1 MNLGSRHKLED
12 FIWEKSIGKGTFGEV
27 FQVKEK
33 KTGKFYAIKKV
44 FQDPAYSNREFKI
57 V

>member
-1 MNLGSRHKLED
+1 VNLGSRHKLED

-44 FQDPAYSNREFKI
+44 FQDPAYSN
-57 V
+57 